1 MANCPNCG
9 STHIQLKR
17 ETNVSWG
24 RAITGLALFGVVGG
38 AVGAVT
44 GEDRNANAC
53 LDCGTSWKAEDLYKI
68 LQLIKKSTDINPD
81 MTKTTDRSFVND
93 FILEMT
99 PYIEAMSKAQKEAEK
114 IVKDSE
120 SKKSLFAMA
129 GIGSGCIIT
138 LILWS
143 IFAYASAFIGTGL
156 FLFLIISTAGY
167 YIGMFIDTLNR
178 QNIEKEIKNSKR
190 EAARMNTEA
199 ENNFKRKAEKFADS
213 HW

>member
-68 LQLIKKSTDINPD
+68 LQIIKKSTDINPD
-81 MTKTTDRSFVND
+81 MTTATDRLFVND

-99 PYIEAMSKAQKEAEK
+99 PYIEAMSKAQKESET
-114 IVKDSE
+114 IVTVSE
-120 SKKSLFAMA
+120 NKKSLFAAA
-129 GIGSGCIIT
+129 GCGSGCIIT

-143 IFAYASAFIGTGL
+143 IFAFASVFIGSG
-156 FLFLIISTAGY
+156 FFLIIPTDGY
-167 YIGMFIDTLNR
+167 FISMFRDTFNR

-199 ENNFKRKAEKFADS
+199 KNNFKRKAEQFADS